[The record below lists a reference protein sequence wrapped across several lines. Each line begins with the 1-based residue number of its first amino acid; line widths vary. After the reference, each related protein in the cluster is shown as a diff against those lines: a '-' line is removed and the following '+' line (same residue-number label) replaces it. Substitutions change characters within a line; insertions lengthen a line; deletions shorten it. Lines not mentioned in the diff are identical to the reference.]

1 MFGSYPEPAARL
13 TVRLNSDL
21 KSDLL
26 RSPPISSDL
35 KSGDLKSE
43 PVRLRFGEVRGIPF
57 AIDSLTMAPD
67 TAPEPAPCPA
77 PGTAPGTAR
86 LDSRLPFEPSAT
98 ALVAAGAPA
107 PPPLPPLLLL
117 GSRAKGVVAGAEIGG
132 ELHAVGS
139 VGLPVP
145 TSPSRSARRGRSVIA

>member
-1 MFGSYPEPAARL
+1 MASLIRWEHCLWLARL
-13 TVRLNSDL
+13 EAI
-21 KSDLL
+21 LL
-26 RSPPISSDL
+26 
-35 KSGDLKSE
+35 
-43 PVRLRFGEVRGIPF
+43 
-57 AIDSLTMAPD
+57 ALTLAERRDERTPG
-67 TAPEPAPCPA
+67 TAPGP
-77 PGTAPGTAR
+77 APGTAR

-107 PPPLPPLLLL
+107 PPLLPPLLLL